1 MSALAPFFERC
12 PVCSAAAQSPLVDFP
27 ELVFVR
33 CEECGLLYKTQ
44 EEAGL
49 RARLAKTYDAGYFV
63 HGRAQYLKR
72 WDHRVAKC
80 TRQLLMCL
88 EFAPHAQRV
97 LDVGCSAGYV
107 LAAAK
112 RLGLHGTG
120 IDIAA
125 FSAGLSKERG
135 FDAATASLTA
145 LPFRDGSFDV
155 VTAKHTLE
163 HVRVPRDGLAEVV
176 RVLKPGGVAFIV
188 VPDAAYW
195 RCGLAPRSGKYFRP
209 KELGWQHHVYYSIGN
224 LSRALRDAGLE
235 VVSTDKAML
244 RRRLAKG
251 PAAAWEALRYAGL
264 KAWTTTSRVTHL
276 RREIQLIAR
285 KPA

>member
-1 MSALAPFFERC
+1 MSALPAFFERC
-12 PVCSAAAQSPLVDFP
+12 PVCDATGSAPLVEFP

-33 CEECGLLYKTQ
+33 CADCGLLYKSR
-44 EEAGL
+44 EEAEL
-49 RARLAKTYDAGYFV
+49 RARIAKKYDAGYFV

-72 WDHRVAKC
+72 WEHRVAKC

-88 EFAPHAQRV
+88 EFAPEARRV

-107 LAAAK
+107 LAAAQ

-125 FSAGLSKERG
+125 FSAALSKERG
-135 FDAATASLTA
+135 FDAATASLTE

-163 HVRVPRDGLAEVV
+163 HVRVPREGVAEVA
-176 RVLKPGGVAFIV
+176 RVLRPGGVAFIV
-188 VPDAAYW
+188 VPDSAYW

-209 KELGWQHHVYYSIGN
+209 TELGWQHHVYYSIDN
-224 LSRALRDAGLE
+224 LSRLLREAGLE
-235 VVSTDKAML
+235 VVSTDKAMF
-244 RRRLAKG
+244 RSRLAKG
-251 PAAAWEALRYAGL
+251 PAAAWEGLRYAGL

-285 KPA
+285 KQA